1 MAEAQLRTIAYI
13 DGFNL
18 YYRALKGTPNRWLDI
33 RSLLQLVYPKNDFI
47 LIRYFTALV
56 QPLPHDLDQPKRQQT
71 YLRALRTLPEVRL
84 HFGQFTCHT
93 VRLPLASTLGSKKP
107 KYAKVVRTEEKGS
120 DVSLAANLVNDA
132 HNGAFEAAIVVTN
145 DSDLIEPIK
154 LVTSQVG
161 LPVGVLNPC
170 KQPAGGL
177 KAASSFYTVMRRNAP
192 SKCHFPLQL
201 NDRHGSFTKP
211 AAW

>member
-1 MAEAQLRTIAYI
+1 MAVSAFLEEERLKTIAYI

-56 QPLPHDLDQPKRQQT
+56 QPLPHDLEQPNRQQT

-93 VRLPLASTLGSKKP
+93 VRLPLASTLGS
-107 KYAKVVRTEEKGS
+107 
-120 DVSLAANLVNDA
+120 
-132 HNGAFEAAIVVTN
+132 
-145 DSDLIEPIK
+145 
-154 LVTSQVG
+154 
-161 LPVGVLNPC
+161 
-170 KQPAGGL
+170 
-177 KAASSFYTVMRRNAP
+177 
-192 SKCHFPLQL
+192 
-201 NDRHGSFTKP
+201 
-211 AAW
+211 